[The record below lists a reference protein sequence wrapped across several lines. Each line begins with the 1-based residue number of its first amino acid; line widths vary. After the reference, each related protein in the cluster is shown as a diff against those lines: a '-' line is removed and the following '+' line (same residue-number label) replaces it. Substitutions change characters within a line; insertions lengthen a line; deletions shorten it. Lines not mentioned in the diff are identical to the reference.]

1 MGITIAH
8 QRSILKNQKAVNVSY
23 LDIELSTF
31 VKIFEFNLVTQS
43 LEEKSR
49 NMIFPQADV

>member
-1 MGITIAH
+1 MGITLAH
-8 QRSILKNQKAVNVSY
+8 HRSILKNQKAVKVSY
-23 LDIELSTF
+23 LNIELSTF

-49 NMIFPQADV
+49 NMVFPQADV